1 MQFTQTLDQLEKRGL
16 IRRQPSPFD
25 RRSHALVLTREGLKK
40 LKRMKVLA
48 AEHEANLA
56 KRLGT
61 AEHGTLLGMLRNF
74 S

>member
-1 MQFTQTLDQLEKRGL
+1 MRLLDGLEKRGL
-16 IRRQPSPFD
+16 IRRQPSPLD
-25 RRSHALVLTREGLKK
+25 RRSHALVLTREGQKR

-56 KRLGT
+56 KRLGAT
-61 AEHGTLLGMLRNF
+61 QRETLLGLLRDF